1 VYKCDVCRN
10 FIKRRD
16 RERERERERQSTKS
30 ETDSQTWR
38 IDILKSAM
46 LFQKSRMVNFK
57 VSHYL
62 LQWYRCAW
70 MLDTTFHN
78 Y

>member
-1 VYKCDVCRN
+1 MSAETLLKE
-10 FIKRRD
+10 KT
-16 RERERERERQSTKS
+16 ERERQGEREYIKS
-30 ETDSQTWR
+30 DTDSQTWKN
-38 IDILKSAM
+38 DILKSEM
-46 LFQKSRMVNFK
+46 LFYKSRMVNFK

-70 MLDTTFHN
+70 ELDTTLH

>member
-1 VYKCDVCRN
+1 MCTSVTSAETLLKEERK
-10 FIKRRD
+10 I
-16 RERERERERQSTKS
+16 ERESTKS
-30 ETDSQTWR
+30 DTDSQTWR
-38 IDILKSAM
+38 TDILKSEM
-46 LFQKSRMVNFK
+46 LFYKSRMVNFK